1 MPRPSEINEIS
12 ENVEEDTRSMVNENE
27 DEDDY
32 SEVEEDENE
41 DYHDHPGQAS
51 IGKKLWR
58 FLTT

>member
-12 ENVEEDTRSMVNENE
+12 ENVEEDTGSMVNENE

-32 SEVEEDENE
+32 SDVDMVEEDE
-41 DYHDHPGQAS
+41 DHPGQAS